1 MRGKKY
7 LDMSEKK
14 YSDDDLAVIWA
25 QLFRLA
31 DILIGKKKRPLKAAG
46 KTPEDYVQ
54 EAFTK
59 FLENEEKYDPAR
71 GSLSGYIMNQFLR
84 SLIADDF
91 KTRKRDKKI
100 KGHHEFH
107 DREELLETAYLINA
121 YLDEQMDFDQ
131 IIPQIVDVLKSDPTT
146 LAVYNGRYL
155 DQKKFDEI
163 CNEHGLS
170 KEEAYNAVRRIN
182 RVLEEIIEKNDLEDG
197 YGKRK

>member
-1 MRGKKY
+1 MSKKKY
-7 LDMSEKK
+7 LL
-14 YSDDDLAVIWA
+14 DDLAVIWA
-25 QLFRLA
+25 QLFKLA
-31 DILIGKKKRPLKAAG
+31 KIIIGKKKRPLKAAG
-46 KTPEDYVQ
+46 KAPEDYVQ

-59 FLENEEKYDPAR
+59 FFENEEKYDPTK
-71 GSLSGYIMNQFLR
+71 GSLSGYLINQFLR

-100 KGHHEFH
+100 KGYHEFH
-107 DREELLETAYLINA
+107 DREELLETAYLINI
-121 YLDEQMDFDQ
+121 YIDEQMDFDQ
-131 IIPQIVDVLKSDPTT
+131 IIPQIVHALKSHPTT

-163 CNEHGLS
+163 CEEHGLT

-182 RVLEEIIEKNDLEDG
+182 RILEEIREKNDIEDG